1 MSDLLKITKTEGKVT
16 ILHLEGVLD
25 GQTEKG
31 FVDAAHAEFDAGKTA
46 LLLDFGKLDIIT
58 SAGLRALQ
66 NLYKKFTPEEEIQAW
81 NAEHQGEV
89 HKAKN
94 LRVAQA
100 SSEVTYILSI
110 TGFLQSLYVYADI
123 QEALDSF

>member
-31 FVDAAHAEFDAGKTA
+31 FVDAAHAEFEAGKTT

-66 NLYKKFTPEEEIQAW
+66 NLYKKFNIFNILLIKYYKITKKYKSLITDH
-81 NAEHQGEV
+81 NIIV
-89 HKAKN
+89 
-94 LRVAQA
+94 LIVA
-100 SSEVTYILSI
+100 TY
-110 TGFLQSLYVYADI
+110 F
-123 QEALDSF
+123 